1 MPAVDGSVLSSRSTV
16 AVGVP
21 AGWLR
26 KYAPTSWPY
35 QAQPYSPSA
44 AACRPK

>member
-1 MPAVDGSVLSSRSTV
+1 MPAVEGSVLSSRRTV

-35 QAQPYSPSA
+35 QAQSYSVSA
-44 AACRPK
+44 AEWMPT